1 MVFLT
6 FPNAL
11 TDEEEMLKHKYAKLR
26 KKKKQLLALKATK
39 PEAQQKPSDQVLKKP
54 PESAGEATEQAKK
67 LVQSGAIKVGSG
79 SKEKTGFKKSK
90 HLEKK
95 LKDTDKQTTDIKQ
108 NYKPFS
114 SSVSADDDDKL
125 EPSKP
130 KLSRLSDSFVA
141 SSSRHHD
148 DRRDRDREDRRERG
162 RDGRDR
168 EPPSKGHT
176 VYVHGIG
183 VTEEILKSAFSN
195 FGNIVNI
202 NIEREKVNGF
212 VTFEKME
219 SADQAIANMNGSMIS
234 NVQLKVSMARRQPTF
249 DTQQDPS
256 QTNWSTIAAD
266 ENQKGPCRKDD
277 RDLVTYDDDDLF

>member
-11 TDEEEMLKHKYAKLR
+11 TDEEEMLKQKYAKLR

-39 PEAQQKPSDQVLKKP
+39 PETQQKPLDQVSKKP

-79 SKEKTGFKKSK
+79 SKEKMGFKRSK

-95 LKDTDKQTTDIKQ
+95 LKDTDKPPS
-108 NYKPFS
+108 NFYKPFS
-114 SSVSADDDDKL
+114 SSHSGEEDDNM
-125 EPSKP
+125 ETSKS
-130 KLSRLSDSFVA
+130 KVSRLSESFV
-141 SSSRHHD
+141 SPTGRYD
-148 DRRDRDREDRRERG
+148 GENRRERDRDDRRERG
-162 RDGRDR
+162 RDDRRDR
-168 EPPSKGHT
+168 EPPTKGHT

-183 VTEEILKSAFSN
+183 VTEEILKTAFSN

-202 NIEREKVNGF
+202 NIERERNNGF

-219 SADQAIANMNGSMIS
+219 SADQAITNMSGSMIS
-234 NVQLKVSMARRQPTF
+234 NVQLEVSMARRQPTF
-249 DTQQDPS
+249 DNLQDLS
-256 QTNWSTIAAD
+256 SINWSSIAA
-266 ENQKGPCRKDD
+266 NKSQKGPSRKDD
-277 RDLVTYDDDDLF
+277 RDMVTYDADELF